1 VIYGGG
7 GWSWSPGGPPKPVP
21 PRSERIEPE
30 AMAPERRD
38 LLVGLAM
45 LELAGLMSDPAQR
58 KAIERSIAASMS
70 KATEKIAAAIEKR

>member
-1 VIYGGG
+1 
-7 GWSWSPGGPPKPVP
+7 
-21 PRSERIEPE
+21 
-30 AMAPERRD
+30 MAPERRD